1 MAMIS
6 IRGFIRGVYVTL
18 ASANC
23 FFVGP
28 LSHCRNPHCVIYLAV
43 ITAGHATVLL
53 IIHSRIYECE
63 ESSPCGPAINII
75 SRYFP
80 ITDGAESVTVES
92 ISQGF
97 SDFLYFSFNEMD
109 SFEIRHQALPAIYS
123 RPQYIA
129 AHNTWISANFC

>member
-23 FFVGP
+23 FFFFVGP
-28 LSHCRNPHCVIYLAV
+28 LSHCRKPHRVIYLAV
-43 ITAGHATVLL
+43 ITAGHSSVLF
-53 IIHSRIYECE
+53 IIHSRVYECE
-63 ESSPCGPAINII
+63 ESSPYGPAINII

-80 ITDGAESVTVES
+80 ITDGAESVTVEL

-97 SDFLYFSFNEMD
+97 NVFFVF
-109 SFEIRHQALPAIYS
+109 F
-123 RPQYIA
+123 
-129 AHNTWISANFC
+129 F